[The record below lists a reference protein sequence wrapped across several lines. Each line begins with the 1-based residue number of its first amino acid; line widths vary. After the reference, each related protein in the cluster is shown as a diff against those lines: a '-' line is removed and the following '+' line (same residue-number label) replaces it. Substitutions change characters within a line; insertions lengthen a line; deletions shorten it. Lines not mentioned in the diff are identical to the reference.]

1 MASFRK
7 PGLGTDLWRRLVR
20 YYPAGTH
27 GLSWHQLRASHQI
40 RLESF
45 RMPGLGTEFMEEI
58 GQVIS
63 SWQHGAELAT
73 GDGFSSDHPR
83 VVQKAWDFLLRK

>member
-1 MASFRK
+1 
-7 PGLGTDLWRRLVR
+7 
-20 YYPAGTH
+20 
-27 GLSWHQLRASHQI
+27 
-40 RLESF
+40 
-45 RMPGLGTEFMEEI
+45 MEEI

>member
-1 MASFRK
+1 MEEIGQVLS
-7 PGLGTDLWRRLVR
+7 
-20 YYPAGTH
+20 
-27 GLSWHQLRASHQI
+27 SWHPWAELAPVRASHQI

-83 VVQKAWDFLLRK
+83 VVQRAWDFLLRK